1 MELMT
6 KEIEK
11 KLKETGYYPEVDDL
25 LDATVIVKY
34 FSPCGGAT
42 WLIVGGEQ
50 DGPNWILFGYATLD
64 GCDWEW
70 GSVFLHDLQRYKG
83 FLGLGIERDLYCK
96 NKKVRDLIRT

>member
-34 FSPCGGAT
+34 FNPCGGAT

-70 GSVFLHDLQRYKG
+70 GQYSYTIYKG
-83 FLGLGIERDLYCK
+83 IKDSWALALKEICTVK
-96 NKKVRDLIRT
+96 TKKYEI

>member
-11 KLKETGYYPEVDDL
+11 KLKETGYYPKVDDL

-34 FSPCGGAT
+34 FNPCGGAT

-70 GSVFLHDLQRYKG
+70 GSVFLHDLQVETEIKR
-83 FLGLGIERDLYCK
+83 LIEEEILNELVY
-96 NKKVRDLIRT
+96 VR